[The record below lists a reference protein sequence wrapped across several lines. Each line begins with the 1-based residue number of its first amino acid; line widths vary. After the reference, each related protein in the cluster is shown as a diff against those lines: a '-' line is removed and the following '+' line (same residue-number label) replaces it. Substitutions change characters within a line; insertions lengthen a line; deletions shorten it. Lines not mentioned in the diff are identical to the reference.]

1 STDARAVERTRR
13 EARASGGKKAACR
26 LPPRRP
32 RASSETVP
40 HAEVHVVVDLTVDLE
55 VEFEYPVSDE
65 DVRRFA
71 EARFERNR
79 DVLDVVGVTERD
91 DVRRVERGQRDRRGA
106 VAAQVVAQSPAESDR
121 EHVLVLDGHQCAVS
135 ARADLEGPVRPPV
148 GLADVEQYVR
158 YADQIAFLVQEYA
171 DAYLVS
177 AELADVHIASVHH
190 LHRI

>member
-1 STDARAVERTRR
+1 MPRNTRGGLQSVAEPTDVEAGAATGDEGARTRFSLDGRVLSTDARAFERTRR

-135 ARADLEGPVRPPV
+135 ARDRK
-148 GLADVEQYVR
+148 
-158 YADQIAFLVQEYA
+158 
-171 DAYLVS
+171 
-177 AELADVHIASVHH
+177 SVV
-190 LHRI
+190 